1 MLTRILKKLIG
12 NRPVDPRSR
21 RFVAVIE
28 CILNQNIR
36 DDGAACSPA
45 MNFPLLQCCHQ
56 HDIGVLQM
64 PCPEV
69 YALGFDRKRDAGQ
82 TLRAALE
89 KESSTKLCLDLA
101 VETTN
106 RIEDYLNRGD
116 ELVAIVG
123 GNPKSPGCAVH
134 HGPDELR
141 PESGVFMK
149 LLQQELRRRGRDPV
163 FLPMRDYDAALHQ
176 CDLEAFEK
184 LLRKA

>member
-12 NRPVDPRSR
+12 NRPVDPRSG

-28 CILNQNIR
+28 CVLNQNIR
-36 DDGAACSPA
+36 DEGAACSPA
-45 MNFPLLQCCHQ
+45 MNFQFLQCCHQ
-56 HDIGVLQM
+56 HDVGVLQM

-89 KESSTKLCLDLA
+89 KESSAKRCLDLA
-101 VETTN
+101 VETAHH
-106 RIEDYLNRGD
+106 IENYLNRGY
-116 ELVAIVG
+116 ELIAIVG

-141 PESGVFMK
+141 PESGVFIK
-149 LLQQELRRRGRDPV
+149 LLQQELRRRGHDPV
-163 FLPMRDYDAALHQ
+163 FLPMRDYDQALHQ
-176 CDLEAFEK
+176 CDLDAFEK
-184 LLRKA
+184 LLRKE

>member
-69 YALGFDRKRDAGQ
+69 HALGFDRKRDAGQ
-82 TLRAALE
+82 SLRAALE
-89 KESSTKLCLDLA
+89 NESSTRLCADLA

-149 LLQQELRRRGRDPV
+149 LLQQELRARNSAVLGIDMIKKAT
-163 FLPMRDYDAALHQ
+163 LPTSLDYDGI
-176 CDLEAFEK
+176 E
-184 LLRKA
+184 R